1 MVMVKFGPYF
11 PDQPALDN
19 PGLVEARNVVPSDG
33 FYRPMRDFSPYSV
46 ALAARCIGAFTAKDT
61 SNNVNIFAGTQSK
74 LYRLSG
80 SGTSWED
87 VSDTSSSATTYQSFC
102 QFGTTVIATGLDNN
116 VKSYVLGGS
125 TDFAN
130 LAGSPPKAQFCATV
144 RDFVMLAKL
153 DTLPQRV
160 RWCAFDDATDWTV
173 AAATQAD
180 YQDLVGDG
188 GPITGIVGGEYA
200 VIFQERAL
208 FRATYIGPP
217 FVFQFDRV
225 ELARGTRAPGSIAAT
240 GNMIFYLAED
250 GYYNWNGMQSV
261 PIGQGKLD
269 RTFLED
275 LDDTSIE
282 RISSGIDPV
291 NRLYCVAYPGQGN
304 TNGTPNRMLLYHWPT
319 GNWAIVDMM
328 IEILFA
334 GASSLGYTLEDLDN
348 ISSSLDALPA
358 SLDDA
363 QWAGGV
369 VRFAGFN
376 SSHRLGYFTGDQLEA
391 TFITGEAELVQGRRT
406 FVRSVRPQID
416 GECSIAVVIG
426 TRNRLNDAV
435 VFGPSSPQNDIG
447 ICPQR
452 ANGRYIRAKTV
463 IAAGGAWE
471 KAVGLDF
478 DATAEGV
485 R

>member
-11 PDQPALDN
+11 PDQPDLDN

-33 FYRPMRDFSPYSV
+33 FYRPMRDFSPYAV

-61 SNNVNIFAGTQSK
+61 SNNVNIFAGTQNG

-87 VSDTSSSATTYQSFC
+87 VSDTSASATTYQSFC
-102 QFGTTVIATGLDNN
+102 QFGSTVIATGLSNN
-116 VKSYVLGGS
+116 VKAYTLGSS

-153 DTLPQRV
+153 DSLPQRV

-208 FRATYIGPP
+208 FRATYVGPP
-217 FVFQFDRV
+217 YVFQFDRI
-225 ELARGTRAPGSIAAT
+225 ELARGTRAPGSIAT
-240 GNMIFYLAED
+240 IGTSIFYLAED
-250 GYYNWNGMQSV
+250 GYYMWNGVQST

-269 RTFLED
+269 RTFLQD
-275 LDDTSIE
+275 LDDTEIG

-291 NRLYCVAYPGQGN
+291 NRLYCVAYPAQGN
-304 TNGTPNRMLLYHWPT
+304 VDGTPNRMLLYHWPS
-319 GNWAIVDMM
+319 GGWAIIEVMV
-328 IEILFA
+328 EILFA

-348 ISSSLDALPA
+348 ISGSLDALPA

-376 SSHRLGYFTGDQLEA
+376 SAHRLGYFTGSQLEA
-391 TFITGEAELVQGRRT
+391 TFETGEAELFQGRRA
-406 FVRSVRPQID
+406 FVRHVRPAIQGD
-416 GECSIAVVIG
+416 CDIAVTIG
-426 TRNRLNDAV
+426 TRNRLNDSV
-435 VFGPSSPQNDIG
+435 VYGPSSPQNDTG
-447 ICPQR
+447 VCPQR